1 MLENKDLPKPIEKAG
16 TNLIFFLLKSRPGSN
31 DGPTAKA
38 FPHYEK
44 QSEH

>member
-1 MLENKDLPKPIEKAG
+1 MPENKGLPKLIEKAW
-16 TNLIFFLLKSRPGSN
+16 TNQIYFLLKSRPGSN

-44 QSEH
+44 QSKH